1 MKYFLLSIFLSAC
14 TSHCHS
20 QDKAR
25 PILNRMEN
33 LSDQYNKKFSST
45 RITDR
50 LVIIYVPG
58 GDDPLQKIYDKL
70 KGKILNSAM
79 PVQFVGGFGELAADH
94 GGGGMSTSH
103 LINGFRSR
111 YSSDYFSILLDVN
124 SDIGKAL
131 GVKGLTVA
139 EVSKKNGNIIKLND
153 YGYDRKRFFEDINQY
168 LKTVK

>member
-1 MKYFLLSIFLSAC
+1 MKYFLLSIFLTAC

-20 QDKAR
+20 QDMAR
-25 PILNRMEN
+25 TILSRMEA
-33 LSDQYNKKFSST
+33 LGDQYNKKFSAA
-45 RITDR
+45 RVQDR
-50 LVIIYVPG
+50 LVIIYIPG

-70 KGKILNSAM
+70 KGKIFSTAI

-111 YSSDYFSILLDVN
+111 YDDNYFSILLDVQ

-139 EVSKKNGNIIKLND
+139 EISRKNGKVIRLND
-153 YGYDRKRFFEDINQY
+153 YGYDRKKFFEDINQY
-168 LKTVK
+168 IKTKK